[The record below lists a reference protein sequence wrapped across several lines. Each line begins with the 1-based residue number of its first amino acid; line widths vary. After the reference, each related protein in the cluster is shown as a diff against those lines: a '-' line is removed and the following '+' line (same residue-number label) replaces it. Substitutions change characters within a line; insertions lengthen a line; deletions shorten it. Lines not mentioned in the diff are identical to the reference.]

1 MSDDLVTQLR
11 EQASSDHIRG
21 CQGRQYSCDCGY
33 DIRGEGLLEQ
43 AATALTEARA
53 EFERLN
59 AQVDEALRS
68 CLAEREGRLKAESEL
83 STLRDM
89 LVLCGE
95 LGGMGKEET
104 PADYLRRLID
114 EVAGVESLRARV
126 REVVGPFAEI
136 AGSEAFQFQTREWR
150 YLVIAKPTGARLAFV
165 QADSFR
171 AARQL
176 DEDLK

>member
-1 MSDDLVTQLR
+1 MSDDLATQLR
-11 EQASSDHIRG
+11 EQASGDHVRG

-83 STLRDM
+83 S
-89 LVLCGE
+89 
-95 LGGMGKEET
+95 
-104 PADYLRRLID
+104 A
-114 EVAGVESLRARV
+114 LRARV
-126 REVVGPFAEI
+126 REVVGPFLNI
-136 AGSEAFQFQTREWR
+136 RDQFPESSKLILKKFDGFTPISITVTKDQ
-150 YLVIAKPTGARLAFV
+150 
-165 QADSFR
+165 FR